1 MINFK
6 KEFNKEKIKKWQFL
20 NKNHIKLQIK
30 YRMLIIKYL
39 NFNYKIIKKKLQK
52 NHKIKN
58 DYIFIIKQ

>member
-6 KEFNKEKIKKWQFL
+6 KEFNKEKIKNQQFL

-30 YRMLIIKYL
+30 YKTLIIKYL
-39 NFNYKIIKKKLQK
+39 NFNYKILQKKLQK
-52 NHKIKN
+52 NHEIQN